1 MMVVDASVWVAAFL
15 TRDVHREEVLAFLR
29 RIMERGEAV
38 SIPAL
43 ALAEIG
49 GAIARRSNAIDPAN
63 RAVAFIREQRW
74 LEVVPIDGALADAA
88 AGLAI
93 AHRLRGADA
102 VYAALAA
109 TRGVPLVTLDREM
122 IDRAGGAF
130 KSMLP
135 VDWK

>member
-15 TRDVHREEVLAFLR
+15 MRDVHREEVLAFLHR
-29 RIMERGEAV
+29 LIERGEAASV
-38 SIPAL
+38 PSL

-49 GAIARRSNAIDPAN
+49 GAIARRSNAVEPAN
-63 RAVAFIREQRW
+63 RAVDFIRDQRW
-74 LEVVPIDGALADAA
+74 LEAVPIDGALADAA
-88 AGLAI
+88 ARLAI

-130 KSMLP
+130 NSMLP
-135 VDWK
+135 ADWK